1 VEDEVMTHLLNGELH
16 VVVPVGFLLE
26 EEQEVTVHVP
36 RGEGSELPIR
46 LKLVP
51 ARVPPS
57 PPPTASSPRRCRT
70 ALEEE
75 YPAYD
80 LGVGD

>member
-1 VEDEVMTHLLNGELH
+1 MTQVFDGELH

-46 LKLVP
+46 LRLVP
-51 ARVPPS
+51 ARVPS
-57 PPPTASSPRRCRT
+57 SASMTVSCQQQHRSSQ
-70 ALEEE
+70 EEE
-75 YPAYD
+75 FPPYD

>member
-1 VEDEVMTHLLNGELH
+1 MTHLLNGELH

-51 ARVPPS
+51 ARVPAP
-57 PPPTASSPRRCRT
+57 PPPTASSLRSRS
-70 ALEEE
+70 AQFEEE

>member
-1 VEDEVMTHLLNGELH
+1 MTHLLNGELH

-51 ARVPPS
+51 ARVPAP
-57 PPPTASSPRRCRT
+57 PPPTASSLRSRS
-70 ALEEE
+70 AQLEEE

>member
-1 VEDEVMTHLLNGELH
+1 MTHLFNGELH

-51 ARVPPS
+51 ARVPSS
-57 PPPTASSPRRCRT
+57 PPMTTSRQRRHRSQ
-70 ALEEE
+70 LEEE
-75 YPAYD
+75 FPAYD

>member
-1 VEDEVMTHLLNGELH
+1 MTHLFTDGELR

-26 EEQEVTVHVP
+26 EEQEVIVHVP

-51 ARVPPS
+51 ARVPLS
-57 PPPTASSPRRCRT
+57 PPVAIPQRRQHRSQ
-70 ALEEE
+70 LEEE
-75 YPAYD
+75 FPAYD

>member
-1 VEDEVMTHLLNGELH
+1 MMTQLPNGELQ
-16 VVVPVGFLLE
+16 VVVPVGFLLD

-51 ARVPPS
+51 ARVPQE
-57 PPPTASSPRRCRT
+57 TSSVSTRLARRRRE
-70 ALEEE
+70 AEDEE
-75 YPAYD
+75 YPAYE
-80 LGVGD
+80 LGVCD

>member
-1 VEDEVMTHLLNGELH
+1 MTHLLNGELH

-51 ARVPPS
+51 ARVPAS
-57 PPPTASSPRRCRT
+57 PPPTASSLRRRS
-70 ALEEE
+70 AQLEEE